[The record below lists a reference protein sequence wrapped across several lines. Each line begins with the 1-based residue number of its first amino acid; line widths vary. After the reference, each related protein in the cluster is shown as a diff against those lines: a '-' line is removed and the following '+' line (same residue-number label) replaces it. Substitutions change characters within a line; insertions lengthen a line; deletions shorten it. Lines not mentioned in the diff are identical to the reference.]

1 MFVQRLPRWLRRL
14 VATLF
19 HPRSADLLPPE
30 RTAVLSATLR
40 NSSAGDG
47 DGSGVA
53 SWLDDGRRLRPRPS
67 PPAKLDQR
75 WNTRPMAPR
84 QPVPTQPQPGR
95 APSIRPAAEQPAPE
109 PPRKNP
115 AEPAARREEPALP
128 PLPAEPAPV
137 SDASLPIDVSS
148 ASGQHMHRRLM
159 ALKRL
164 VRLGIYNEG
173 FEPNRVPEQYLHSLG
188 REDDPPDDLTSE

>member
-40 NSSAGDG
+40 NSSNGA
-47 DGSGVA
+47 GSGVA
-53 SWLDDGRRLRPRPS
+53 SWLDDGHRLRPRPS

-75 WNTRPMAPR
+75 WNTRPIAPR

-128 PLPAEPAPV
+128 TLPAEPEQV
-137 SDASLPIDVSS
+137 SDASLPADASS
-148 ASGQHMHRRLM
+148 AYGQHMHRRLM

-173 FEPNRVPEQYLHSLG
+173 FDPNRVPEQYLHSLG
-188 REDDPPDDLTSE
+188 REDDLPDDLTSE